1 MRIPPLPQSEIDE
14 AERKVGA
21 ILDELE
27 DDTHSDVKD
36 IDLEDVIETD
46 KDSGKPA
53 LHQAVEITVQPRA
66 QRKWIK

>member
-1 MRIPPLPQSEIDE
+1 MRVTPLPQSKIDE

-36 IDLEDVIETD
+36 IALEDVIDTD

-53 LHQAVEITVQPRA
+53 LHPAVEITVQPRA

>member
-1 MRIPPLPQSEIDE
+1 MDNRHLVTRKL
-14 AERKVGA
+14 ERV
-21 ILDELE
+21 DELE

-53 LHQAVEITVQPRA
+53 LHQSVEITVEPRA

>member
-1 MRIPPLPQSEIDE
+1 MRITLLPQSEIDE

-46 KDSGKPA
+46 KDSGNPPC
-53 LHQAVEITVQPRA
+53 INRW
-66 QRKWIK
+66 RSR